1 MLRIQQS
8 FNEEETILSLSGRI
22 DAEDIVELQR
32 VLTLETR
39 RQSITFDLQDVTLV
53 GRDAVQF
60 LAGCEADRVKL
71 ENCPAFIREWINTE
85 RGVSN
90 RQKS

>member
-8 FNEEETILSLSGRI
+8 SNDQETILSLSGRI
-22 DAEDIVELQR
+22 DAEDLAELQR

-39 RQSITFDLQDVTLV
+39 RKNIIFDLKDITLV

-60 LAGCEADRVKL
+60 LASCEADRVKL
-71 ENCPAFIREWINTE
+71 ENCPAFIREWIDTQ
-85 RGVSN
+85 RGA
-90 RQKS
+90 K